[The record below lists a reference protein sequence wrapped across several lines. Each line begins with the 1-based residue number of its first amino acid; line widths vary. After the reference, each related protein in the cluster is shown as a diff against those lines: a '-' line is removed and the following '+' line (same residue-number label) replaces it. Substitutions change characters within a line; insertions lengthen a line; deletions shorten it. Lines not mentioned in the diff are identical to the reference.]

1 MILARWSID
10 ARFGHKQTVIDF
22 MVKWQKEIGSAIGW
36 TEARIL
42 TGSVGAKESTVQAE
56 ILLKDLGELSASW
69 DKLAT
74 NEAHKQWGK
83 DLEPFIVSGTPKWE
97 IFRIVADSASLAK

>member
-22 MVKWQKEIGSAIGW
+22 MIKWQKEIGSTIGW
-36 TEARIL
+36 NEARIL
-42 TGSVGAKESTVQAE
+42 TGSVGARESTIQAE
-56 ILLKDLGELSASW
+56 ILLNDLAALSASW
-69 DKLAT
+69 DQLAA

-83 DLEPFIVSGTPKWE
+83 DLEPYIVSGTPRWE
-97 IFRIVADSASLAK
+97 IFRIVADSASMAK